1 MAADSFRPKTELLV
15 NAVPVTLGGN
25 HAIEPE
31 PFNVTATGRC
41 CDIELTGAGRVV
53 ASDQPFGGPGGN
65 RPFGMTATF
74 RTPDSPK
81 KEAPTTV

>member
-1 MAADSFRPKTELLV
+1 
-15 NAVPVTLGGN
+15 LGAII
-25 HAIEPE
+25 AIEPE

-41 CDIELTGAGRVV
+41 CDIELAGAGRVV
-53 ASDQPFGGPGGN
+53 ASDQPFGGGN